1 MTRIAIYGI
10 VILLTISAGAAF
22 AQESL
27 ISVKTDDNHYDEG
40 DTIVVSGA
48 VTTIISNTPVTM
60 QIYLDGI
67 IKDIAQIVVA
77 QDGNYSHT
85 ILAEGVYWNERGD
98 CTIKVLYGSGNSAET
113 QFTYSPRTEVVITT
127 DSSEVDAGSYGT
139 FDVEYTIVGGVVDH
153 MEVDSA
159 NLGVLVQIRTTDEE
173 GSITLSLP
181 REFIGAQK
189 EDKSDEEYIVLI
201 DDIPTSY
208 TESVGPLESRVI
220 KMNFQGGDS
229 DILIIGTYIIP
240 EFGTSEIAM
249 MILGV
254 GIIVVVLVVR
264 NRFQTRLEIQK
275 STFL

>member
-60 QIYLDGI
+60 QIYLDGT

-77 QDGNYSHT
+77 QDGSYSHT
-85 ILAEGVYWNERGD
+85 ILAEGAYWNERGD
-98 CTIKVLYGSGNSAET
+98 YTIKVLYGSGNSAET
-113 QFTYSPRTEVVITT
+113 QFTYSPRTAVVTTT
-127 DSSEVDAGSYGT
+127 DSFEVDAGSYGT
-139 FDVEYTIVGGVVDH
+139 FDVEYTIVGGAVDH

-201 DDIPTSY
+201 DGIPTSY

-229 DILIIGTYIIP
+229 DILIIGTYVVP

-249 MILGV
+249 IILGV
-254 GIIVVVLVVR
+254 GIIAVVLVVR
-264 NRFQTRLEIQK
+264 NRFQTRLEIKK